1 MKNILIGFFCLMFLI
16 LCGLGISMSSGKTM
30 RQNELDS
37 TVSSAVENALM
48 MLGQNDLYSTADAQ
62 QLAADAIQNSLVQAD
77 SDSKYTVT
85 IYLAD
90 KTRGILDVEV
100 TEHYKQPFKPG
111 KVTVRKTA
119 VLEEYNNADDEK
131 VNYTITF
138 SEKEKVIKQFAI
150 NRDAK
155 IPDSQIPGGYSKY
168 KYNGKEYTLDQLQTI
183 IVNQDMQITCMSN
196 R

>member
-16 LCGLGISMSSGKTM
+16 LCGLGISISSGKTM
-30 RQNELDS
+30 RQNELDT
-37 TVSSAVENALM
+37 TVTSAVEDALN
-48 MLGQNDLYSTADAQ
+48 MLADSELYTTADAE

-77 SDSKYTVT
+77 SNSKYTVT
-85 IYLAD
+85 VYTAD
-90 KTRGILDVEV
+90 KTRGFLDVEV
-100 TEHYKQPFKPG
+100 TEHYKQPFKAG

-138 SEKEKVIKQFAI
+138 SEKEKVVKQLAI

-155 IPDSQIPGGYSKY
+155 IPASQIPTGYSKF
-168 KYNGKEYTLDQLQTI
+168 KYNGKTYTAAQLQTM
-183 IVNQDMQITCMSN
+183 IVNQDMQIVCGK
-196 R
+196 

>member
-1 MKNILIGFFCLMFLI
+1 MDKLIDRYIALVFQYQDLQAEEILNRFIRML
-16 LCGLGISMSSGKTM
+16 KPEEV
-30 RQNELDS
+30 Q
-37 TVSSAVENALM
+37 LM
-48 MLGQNDLYSTADAQ
+48 MGKSPLFLHTAYSVRNASPE
-62 QLAADAIQNSLVQAD
+62 LME
-77 SDSKYTVT
+77 YTVT

-90 KTRGILDVEV
+90 KSRGILDVEV

-138 SEKEKVIKQFAI
+138 SEKEKVIKQFAL

-155 IPDSQIPGGYSKY
+155 IPVSQIPSGYSKY
-168 KYNGKEYTLDQLQTI
+168 KYNGKEYTSAQLQTV
-183 IVNQDMQITCMSN
+183 IVNQDMQITCIK
-196 R
+196 

>member
-1 MKNILIGFFCLMFLI
+1 
-16 LCGLGISMSSGKTM
+16 M

-48 MLGQNDLYSTADAQ
+48 MLGQSDLYSTADAQ

-196 R
+196 Q